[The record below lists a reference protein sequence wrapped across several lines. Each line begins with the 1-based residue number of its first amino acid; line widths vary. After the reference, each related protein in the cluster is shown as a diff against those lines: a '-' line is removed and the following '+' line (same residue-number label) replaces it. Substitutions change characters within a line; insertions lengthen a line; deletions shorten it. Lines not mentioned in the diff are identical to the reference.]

1 MYLLANQRSM
11 LFQFIEITSVQWGLS

>member
-11 LFQFIEITSVQWGLS
+11 LFQFIEITSVQCGLS